1 MPLKLNSP
9 NEHQLPM
16 WFANTEILFRDAGI
30 ANERVMFNL
39 FRGALT
45 SSQANTWAKFLYDA
59 ALTSSPY
66 THVKNTLKKKPTL
79 HLTTWSLLCSITP
92 LWPILVQTQTLC
104 SFLTLQTSA
113 VALPSCSALTTH
125 GAQSRFSLKVFLL
138 QNASTPRFPEN
149 FSDCTLLSNTFVIT
163 LREILTWSCTVI
175 TNLLWKFFIPATN
188 ATTQENVV
196 T

>member
-16 WFANTEILFRDAGI
+16 WFANTEILFRDAGV

-79 HLTTWSLLCSITP
+79 HLTT
-92 LWPILVQTQTLC
+92 
-104 SFLTLQTSA
+104 
-113 VALPSCSALTTH
+113 
-125 GAQSRFSLKVFLL
+125 
-138 QNASTPRFPEN
+138 
-149 FSDCTLLSNTFVIT
+149 
-163 LREILTWSCTVI
+163 
-175 TNLLWKFFIPATN
+175 
-188 ATTQENVV
+188 
-196 T
+196 